1 MSRQDGAVTQETTRP
16 DSPAARPRIVSGE
29 LLAKTRLGPP
39 PAPRVYSASDAAQKE
54 ARLEGCLLAVVAE
67 GSRALASDISLV
79 GEEAQLV
86 LEVAGSR
93 SAGWPWA
100 DVINIVGDGIAENPE
115 GELTQILEISTADHT
130 FRFLAP
136 AYKIGAWVSVLPAAG
151 RNCWE
156 ELKEDH
162 SPDDTV
168 QEIDSALDG
177 ASAVAGDHPRELV
190 GALRSGLEEPPG
202 LGTDAARG
210 IEHLGGDGRMVEGS
224 ERFRH
229 DADGPGAAP
238 LAPGAPGA
246 PLAPGDPPAPGESG
260 YPVAASPPPPPGP
273 WRTSDRPSGPSWFPG
288 MPNPTDANGPSH
300 PLPDAVESPA
310 APVATAPEADERT
323 GTTGITGITA
333 TGGDGAASATTAG
346 DKSHVA
352 GESQTIRGKRHAK
365 RRLFGRSAR
374 SENRHFSSHPA
385 ITRSRPV
392 HAQPLSAAE
401 VIRNLLTWSPRTAS
415 A

>member
-1 MSRQDGAVTQETTRP
+1 MTQETTAAGFPSCATTHRERRIIGKN
-16 DSPAARPRIVSGE
+16 SPRSPSGSPRLQRQRCG
-29 LLAKTRLGPP
+29 A
-39 PAPRVYSASDAAQKE
+39 KE

-100 DVINIVGDGIAENPE
+100 DVINIVGDGIAENPD

-229 DADGPGAAP
+229 DADGTGAAHPGAP
-238 LAPGAPGA
+238 LAPG
-246 PLAPGDPPAPGESG
+246 APGDPPAPGESG

-273 WRTSDRPSGPSWFPG
+273 WRTSDGPSGPSWLPG

-323 GTTGITGITA
+323 GTTGITG
-333 TGGDGAASATTAG
+333 
-346 DKSHVA
+346 
-352 GESQTIRGKRHAK
+352 
-365 RRLFGRSAR
+365 
-374 SENRHFSSHPA
+374 
-385 ITRSRPV
+385 
-392 HAQPLSAAE
+392 
-401 VIRNLLTWSPRTAS
+401 
-415 A
+415 